1 MSELQIP
8 GLVPVDYESGLR
20 LCFIIQRFVSAIL
33 EAKLNSVPEIAQA
46 GTPSTSDPV
55 TINSENVQTGE
66 NPPPQHHPVGNG
78 ETNKVEITDNEVAVA
93 SG

>member
-1 MSELQIP
+1 M
-8 GLVPVDYESGLR
+8 
-20 LCFIIQRFVSAIL
+20 
-33 EAKLNSVPEIAQA
+33 PEIAQA
-46 GTPSTSDPV
+46 GTPSTSDPG